1 VTNDTSAAIAS
12 LDDLQ
17 LVVQARSLAGRSRQL
32 TARLVAL
39 LAEVDRRGIALRDG
53 TSSLHAWCVQ
63 ELRLSDGEAYERIH
77 AARAARRFPHLL
89 ALLCDGQLTLTA
101 VTILAPHLTNE
112 NHRDVLEA
120 ARGKSKAQVQDIVA
134 ALAPRPDVPTSL
146 RKLPSPRPVSAPAA
160 TRVPAAAAPPPRPA
174 VVVPLAPERY
184 KFETTLDGEAR
195 ALYEMVRDLLGPS
208 VASGELLK
216 RVLAI
221 AASELTRQKFALT
234 DKPRE
239 SGGVEAGSRHVPAAV
254 KREVWLRDGG
264 RCAYVSPGGRRCDSR
279 YGMEFHHVTPFAAGG
294 TATIEG
300 IQLRCRAHN
309 QMEADLYFD
318 RGRREA
324 ALDLLHART

>member
-1 VTNDTSAAIAS
+1 
-12 LDDLQ
+12 
-17 LVVQARSLAGRSRQL
+17 
-32 TARLVAL
+32 
-39 LAEVDRRGIALRDG
+39 
-53 TSSLHAWCVQ
+53 
-63 ELRLSDGEAYERIH
+63 
-77 AARAARRFPHLL
+77 
-89 ALLCDGQLTLTA
+89 
-101 VTILAPHLTNE
+101 
-112 NHRDVLEA
+112 
-120 ARGKSKAQVQDIVA
+120 
-134 ALAPRPDVPTSL
+134 
-146 RKLPSPRPVSAPAA
+146 
-160 TRVPAAAAPPPRPA
+160 
-174 VVVPLAPERY
+174 VVPLAPERY

-208 VASGELLK
+208 VASGELMK

-279 YGMEFHHVTPFAAGG
+279 YGMEFHHVTPFAVGAA
-294 TATIEG
+294 ATIQG

-318 RGRREA
+318 RGRRET
-324 ALDLLHART
+324 ALDLLHAST